1 MSESKGGVTTD
12 KGCFYAKHET
22 KFYTYNMQ
30 QLKAM
35 VAHADPG
42 KVKEIAE
49 NWKWIHDTLVGED
62 GRGGLRKEFDDAVKE
77 VLEHWGGKA
86 AEAFRQ
92 RANTISQNIGNS
104 APYAS
109 NMRHV
114 MNGVGQSL
122 SEYKQKIDDME
133 MPTEGQSNRDA
144 VGNYALKVVT
154 FGAKGGRD
162 DSKAIHELEQ
172 GKDTTDV
179 LNGNS
184 GELSEGKE
192 RQLQTAIMMEY
203 LGSAYRSN
211 AQAIGKPPGGGGRDG
226 EVPERG
232 DTLSPPPFV
241 PLPDGVVNRPKPSTP
256 KGSLPSSKGPGYTSP
271 GDLEA
276 PRQRGISGGV
286 GSATPPKMSTLPN
299 VGTGLDGFSGG
310 GPGGGSLNSGGG
322 TSGLGGG
329 GSLNGAGGGAG
340 HVSGGGSGPTGMP
353 GGGMTGGSMTGRS
366 GGTGGGVAGAGARSG
381 RGGAPGMG
389 GAPGAGAG
397 AKGTATGRGGALA
410 RQKGGVVGAT
420 GGKSGVGGQGGSGLH
435 RSRGGTQAG
444 AGGGQ
449 RPMGAAGMPGA
460 HGGKGKDKGP
470 NGERPDYL
478 VEDEE
483 TWTPERNVA
492 PKVIE

>member
-1 MSESKGGVTTD
+1 MSASNGGVSTD

-22 KFYTYNMQ
+22 KFFERNMQ
-30 QLKAM
+30 ELKAM

-42 KVKEIAE
+42 KVKEVAA

-86 AEAFRQ
+86 AEGFRQ
-92 RANTISQNIGNS
+92 RADKISQNIGNS

-114 MNGVGQSL
+114 MDGVGHTL
-122 SEYKQKIDDME
+122 SEYKKKIDEMQ
-133 MPTEGQSNRDA
+133 MPTDAESNRDA

-162 DSKAIHELEQ
+162 DSKAIHELQQ

-203 LGSAYRSN
+203 LGSSYRSN
-211 AQAIGKPPGGGGRDG
+211 ALAMGKPPRGGGRDT

-232 DTLSPPPFV
+232 DTPPPPPFV

-256 KGSLPSSKGPGYTSP
+256 KGSLPSTPKGPGYTSP
-271 GDLEA
+271 GGLEA

-286 GSATPPKMSTLPN
+286 GSTIPPKASTVPH

-310 GPGGGSLNSGGG
+310 PGGGGLNTGGG
-322 TSGLGGG
+322 TGGLNGG
-329 GSLNGAGGGAG
+329 GSLNGTPGGG
-340 HVSGGGSGPTGMP
+340 HVSGGNSGATGMP
-353 GGGMTGGSMTGRS
+353 GGGGMAGGTMAGRSGTGGSAG
-366 GGTGGGVAGAGARSG
+366 GAGARSG
-381 RGGAPGMG
+381 RAGMPGMG
-389 GAPGAGAG
+389 GGAGGGAG
-397 AKGTATGRGGALA
+397 AKGAAAGRGGALA
-410 RQKGGVVGAT
+410 RQKGGVIGST
-420 GGKSGVGGQGGSGLH
+420 GGKSGTGGQGGSGLH
-435 RSRGGTQAG
+435 RSRGGTQSG
-444 AGGGQ
+444 AGGGR
-449 RPMGAAGMPGA
+449 RPMGMAGAPGA
-460 HGGKGKDKGP
+460 HGGKGDDKGR

>member
-1 MSESKGGVTTD
+1 MSESNGGVSTD

-22 KFYTYNMQ
+22 KFYERNMQ
-30 QLKAM
+30 ELKAM

-42 KVKEIAE
+42 KVKEIAT

-86 AEAFRQ
+86 AEGFRQ
-92 RANTISQNIGNS
+92 RADQISRNIGNS

-114 MNGVGQSL
+114 MDGVGHTL
-122 SEYKQKIDDME
+122 SEYKKKIDEME
-133 MPTEGQSNRDA
+133 MPSGTESNLDA
-144 VGNYALKVVT
+144 AGNYALKVVT

-162 DSKAIHELEQ
+162 DSKAIHELQQ
-172 GKDTTDV
+172 GKDTTEV

-192 RQLQTAIMMEY
+192 RQLQTAVMMEY
-203 LGSAYRSN
+203 LGSSYRSN
-211 AQAIGKPPGGGGRDG
+211 ALAIGKPPRGGVSEND
-226 EVPERG
+226 VPKQN
-232 DTLSPPPFV
+232 DTPPPPPFV

-256 KGSLPSSKGPGYTSP
+256 KGTVPSPKGPGYTSP
-271 GDLEA
+271 GGLEA

-286 GSATPPKMSTLPN
+286 GSTIPPKTSTLPH
-299 VGTGLDGFSGG
+299 VGTGLNSL
-310 GPGGGSLNSGGG
+310 PGGGSGGGGLSGGG
-322 TSGLGGG
+322 GGLPGGG
-329 GSLNGAGGGAG
+329 GLSGVGGGGGHLSGGGAG
-340 HVSGGGSGPTGMP
+340 ATGIPGGGGMAGGTMAGRSGTGGSG
-353 GGGMTGGSMTGRS
+353 
-366 GGTGGGVAGAGARSG
+366 AGAGSRSG
-381 RGGAPGMG
+381 RVGAPGMG
-389 GAPGAGAG
+389 GAAGAG
-397 AKGTATGRGGALA
+397 GGAKGAAAGRGGALA
-410 RQKGGVVGAT
+410 RQKGGVVGGT
-420 GGKSGVGGQGGSGLH
+420 GGKTGTGGQGGSGLH
-435 RSRGGTQAG
+435 RSRGGTQTG
-444 AGGGQ
+444 AGGGR
-449 RPMGAAGMPGA
+449 RPAGMPGMPGA
-460 HGGKGKDKGP
+460 HGAKGKDKGP

>member
-1 MSESKGGVTTD
+1 MSESNGGVTTD

-22 KFYTYNMQ
+22 KFYERDMDE
-30 QLKAM
+30 LKAM
-35 VAHADPG
+35 VAHANPG
-42 KVKEIAE
+42 KVKEIAV

-86 AEAFRQ
+86 AEGFRQ

-109 NMRHV
+109 NMHHV
-114 MNGVGQSL
+114 MEGVGHTL
-122 SEYKQKIDDME
+122 EEYKKKIDAME
-133 MPTEGQSNRDA
+133 KPSGTESNLDA
-144 VGNYALKVVT
+144 AGNYALKVVT
-154 FGAKGGRD
+154 FGSKGGRD
-162 DSKAIHELEQ
+162 DSKAIHELQQ

-192 RQLQTAIMMEY
+192 RQLQTAVMMEY

-211 AQAIGKPPGGGGRDG
+211 AKAIGDPPLGGGRDR

-232 DTLSPPPFV
+232 DTPSPPPFV

-286 GSATPPKMSTLPN
+286 GSTTPPKTTTLPH
-299 VGTGLDGFSGG
+299 VGTGLNSL
-310 GPGGGSLNSGGG
+310 PGGGS
-322 TSGLGGG
+322 GGG
-329 GSLNGAGGGAG
+329 GLNGGGVGGLNGGGGLSGAGGGG
-340 HVSGGGSGPTGMP
+340 HLSGGGSGATGIPGGGMP
-353 GGGMTGGSMTGRS
+353 GGTVAGRS
-366 GGTGGGVAGAGARSG
+366 GTGGGGAAGAGSRSG
-381 RGGAPGMG
+381 RAGAPGMG
-389 GAPGAGAG
+389 GAAGAG
-397 AKGTATGRGGALA
+397 GGAKGAAAGRGGALA
-410 RQKGGVVGAT
+410 RQKGGVVGGT
-420 GGKSGVGGQGGSGLH
+420 GGKTGAGGQGGSGLH
-435 RSRGGTQAG
+435 RSRGGTQSG
-444 AGGGQ
+444 AGGGR
-449 RPMGAAGMPGA
+449 RPMGMAGMPGA
-460 HGGKGKDKGP
+460 HGGKGKEKGP

>member
-1 MSESKGGVTTD
+1 MSESNGGVTTD

-22 KFYTYNMQ
+22 KFYERDMDE
-30 QLKAM
+30 LKAM

-42 KVKEIAE
+42 KVKEIAV

-86 AEAFRQ
+86 AEGFRQ

-109 NMRHV
+109 NMHHV
-114 MNGVGQSL
+114 MDGVGHTL
-122 SEYKQKIDDME
+122 DEYKKKIDAME
-133 MPTEGQSNRDA
+133 KPSGTESNLDA
-144 VGNYALKVVT
+144 AGNYALKVVT
-154 FGAKGGRD
+154 FGSKGGRD
-162 DSKAIHELEQ
+162 DSKAIHELQQ

-192 RQLQTAIMMEY
+192 RQLQTAVMMEY

-211 AQAIGKPPGGGGRDG
+211 AAAMGKPQGRGVGDN
-226 EVPERG
+226 EVPTPG
-232 DTLSPPPFV
+232 DTPPPPPFV

-286 GSATPPKMSTLPN
+286 GSTTPPKTSTLPH
-299 VGTGLDGFSGG
+299 VGTGLNSL
-310 GPGGGSLNSGGG
+310 PGGGS
-322 TSGLGGG
+322 GGG
-329 GSLNGAGGGAG
+329 GLNGGGAG
-340 HVSGGGSGPTGMP
+340 GLNGGGLSGVGGGGGHLSGGGSGATGIPGGGMP
-353 GGGMTGGSMTGRS
+353 GGTMAGRS
-366 GGTGGGVAGAGARSG
+366 GTGGGGAAGAGSRSG
-381 RGGAPGMG
+381 RAGAPGMG
-389 GAPGAGAG
+389 GAAGAG
-397 AKGTATGRGGALA
+397 GGAKGAAAGRGGALA
-410 RQKGGVVGAT
+410 RQKGGVVGGA
-420 GGKSGVGGQGGSGLH
+420 GGKTGTGGQGGSGLH
-435 RSRGGTQAG
+435 RSRGGTQSG
-444 AGGGQ
+444 AGGGR
-449 RPMGAAGMPGA
+449 RPMGMAGMPGA
-460 HGGKGKDKGP
+460 HGGKGKEKGP

>member
-1 MSESKGGVTTD
+1 MSESNGGVTTD

-22 KFYTYNMQ
+22 KFYERDMDE
-30 QLKAM
+30 LKAM
-35 VAHADPG
+35 VAHANPG
-42 KVKEIAE
+42 KVKEIAV

-86 AEAFRQ
+86 AEGFRQ

-109 NMRHV
+109 NMHHV
-114 MNGVGQSL
+114 MEGVGHTL
-122 SEYKQKIDDME
+122 EEYKKKIDAME
-133 MPTEGQSNRDA
+133 KPSGTESNLDA
-144 VGNYALKVVT
+144 AGNYALKVVT
-154 FGAKGGRD
+154 FGSKGGRD
-162 DSKAIHELEQ
+162 DSKAIHELQQ

-192 RQLQTAIMMEY
+192 RQLQTAVMMEY

-211 AQAIGKPPGGGGRDG
+211 AKAIGDPPLGGGRDR

-232 DTLSPPPFV
+232 DTPSPPPFV

-286 GSATPPKMSTLPN
+286 GSTTPPKTTTLPH
-299 VGTGLDGFSGG
+299 VGTGLNSL
-310 GPGGGSLNSGGG
+310 PGGGS
-322 TSGLGGG
+322 GGG
-329 GSLNGAGGGAG
+329 GLNGGGVGGLNGGGGLSGAGGGG
-340 HVSGGGSGPTGMP
+340 HLSGGGSGATGIPGGGMP
-353 GGGMTGGSMTGRS
+353 GGTVAGRS
-366 GGTGGGVAGAGARSG
+366 GTGGGGAAGAGSRSG
-381 RGGAPGMG
+381 RAGAPGMG
-389 GAPGAGAG
+389 GAAGAG
-397 AKGTATGRGGALA
+397 GGAKGAVAGRGGALA
-410 RQKGGVVGAT
+410 RQKGGVVGGT
-420 GGKSGVGGQGGSGLH
+420 GGKAGAGGQGGSGLH
-435 RSRGGTQAG
+435 RSRGGTQSG
-444 AGGGQ
+444 AGGGR
-449 RPMGAAGMPGA
+449 RPMGMAGMPGA
-460 HGGKGKDKGP
+460 HGAKGKENGP

>member
-1 MSESKGGVTTD
+1 MSASNGGVTTD

-22 KFYTYNMQ
+22 KFYERNMDE
-30 QLKAM
+30 LKAM
-35 VAHADPG
+35 VAHANPG
-42 KVKEIAE
+42 KVKEIAA

-86 AEAFRQ
+86 AEGFRQ

-109 NMRHV
+109 NMHHV
-114 MNGVGQSL
+114 MDGVGHTL
-122 SEYKQKIDDME
+122 DEYKKKIDAME
-133 MPTEGQSNRDA
+133 KPSSTESNLDA
-144 VGNYALKVVT
+144 AGNYALKVVT
-154 FGAKGGRD
+154 FGSKGGRD
-162 DSKAIHELEQ
+162 DSKAIHELQQ

-211 AQAIGKPPGGGGRDG
+211 VQAMGKPPSGSGIDKPEIDG
-226 EVPERG
+226 PG
-232 DTLSPPPFV
+232 QTPPPPPFV
-241 PLPDGVVNRPKPSTP
+241 PLPDGVVNRPKPSAP
-256 KGSLPSSKGPGYTSP
+256 KGSVPSPKGPGYTSP

-286 GSATPPKMSTLPN
+286 GTTTPPKTSTLPH
-299 VGTGLDGFSGG
+299 VGTGLNSL
-310 GPGGGSLNSGGG
+310 PGGGSVGGG
-322 TSGLGGG
+322 LTGGG
-329 GSLNGAGGGAG
+329 GGGLAGGGGLSGVGGGGG
-340 HVSGGGSGPTGMP
+340 HVSGGGSGATGIPGGGMP
-353 GGGMTGGSMTGRS
+353 GGTMTGRS
-366 GGTGGGVAGAGARSG
+366 GTGGGGAAGAGSRSG
-381 RGGAPGMG
+381 RAGAPGMG
-389 GAPGAGAG
+389 GAAGAG
-397 AKGTATGRGGALA
+397 GGAKGAAAGRGGALA
-410 RQKGGVVGAT
+410 RQKGGVVGGT
-420 GGKSGVGGQGGSGLH
+420 GGKTGTGGQGGSGLH
-435 RSRGGTQAG
+435 RSRGGTQSG
-444 AGGGQ
+444 TGGGR
-449 RPMGAAGMPGA
+449 RPTGMAGMPGA
-460 HGGKGKDKGP
+460 HGGKGKEKGP